1 MNALEATPANTQL
14 PVDIIAADVCGQQF
28 FETTQALAIHRNG
41 VLVSLANDLAPDSEV
56 VVHNPDTDEEAAAYV
71 VGRAISK
78 NGGHVYG
85 LAFLDRSA
93 NLWHRN
99 FPAAAPRIVRVECS
113 GCRSVMPVS
122 LSDIEWELFQITREL
137 TLSCEACKANKV
149 WKAASLEVTG
159 LAPAGSQEQPKI
171 VAPVA
176 SPMDERRKNRR
187 TKMRMDA
194 CIKFSGMETIV
205 ACEDVSRGGFRF
217 TSHREFPDG
226 MQMEAAAPYA
236 RSSTNIFCLARITYC
251 HRTPDGKFRHG
262 VSYIQKTD
270 LISWDPLNR

>member
-1 MNALEATPANTQL
+1 MNGIEATPTNAQL

-28 FETTQALAIHRNG
+28 FESTRALAIHRNG

-56 VVHNPDTDEEAAAYV
+56 VVHNPETDEETAAYV
-71 VGRAISK
+71 VGRANDGK
-78 NGGHVYG
+78 GGHVYG

-93 NLWHRN
+93 DLWHRE
-99 FPAAAPRIVRVECS
+99 FPPAVPRIVRVECS
-113 GCRSVMPVS
+113 ACRSVMPVS

-137 TLSCEACKANKV
+137 TLSCEACKANQV

-159 LAPAGSQEQPKI
+159 TGRPSSQAQPKI
-171 VAPVA
+171 AAPVA
-176 SPMDERRKNRR
+176 SPIEERRKNRR
-187 TKMRMDA
+187 AKMRMDA

-205 ACEDVSRGGFRF
+205 TCEDVSKGGFRF
-217 TSHREFPDG
+217 SSHREFPDG

-251 HRTPDGKFRHG
+251 HRTPEGKFRHG

-270 LISWDPLNR
+270 FTSWDPLNR